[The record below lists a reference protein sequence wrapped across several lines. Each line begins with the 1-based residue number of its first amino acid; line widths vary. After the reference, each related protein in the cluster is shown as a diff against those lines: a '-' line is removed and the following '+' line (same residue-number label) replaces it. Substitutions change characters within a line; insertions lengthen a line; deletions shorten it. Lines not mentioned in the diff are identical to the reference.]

1 MAHRLLTANEVA
13 DILQVSVARV
23 YELAR
28 MRVIPCVR
36 LLRQV
41 RFDEQA
47 LRQWIAQGGSVQ
59 QSGDDP
65 HHQG

>member
-1 MAHRLLTANEVA
+1 MTNRLLTAAEVA

-28 MRVIPCVR
+28 QRVIPCVR
-36 LLRQV
+36 LVRQV

-47 LRQWIAQGGSVQ
+47 MREWIAQGGSA
-59 QSGDDP
+59 QSN
-65 HHQG
+65 QT